1 MDFERVLFRA
11 KMGDKYAVQ
20 QMVEMYQP
28 LIVKNALVN
37 GVFDEDLY
45 QELMLELLRC
55 IRSFKVWE

>member
-20 QMVEMYQP
+20 QMVEMYRP
-28 LIVKNALVN
+28 LVIKNALVN
-37 GVFDEDLY
+37 GVFNEDLY

-55 IRSFKVWE
+55 IQSFKVWE